1 MRPEEVF
8 RGAGI
13 PHGSWPDGSWP
24 VWDSEADDTLICVG
38 VRDETPDVRTFTFA
52 APLPALFRFR
62 PGQFL
67 TFDFEIDGVRINRC
81 YTIASTP
88 TRPHLAAIT
97 VKLVPGGVVSPWLHQ
112 TMRPGVAVKAVGPL
126 GAFTFVEHPAAK
138 YLFLS
143 GGSGITPL
151 MSMARAQYDLGGAD
165 TVFVHSARTPADI
178 IFRRELDL
186 MAFHARNFRV
196 IPVCEADSPFEPWG
210 GMRGRINA
218 PMLALIAPDFKE
230 REIFVCGPR
239 PYMAAVKAMLEAEG
253 FDMNHYH
260 EESFDFLVIQEEL
273 GEQEVLERLPPDR
286 QTFQVQFTRSR
297 RIIACSSERFVLDA
311 AKSEGMRLPSSC
323 TKGMCGTCKCKLV
336 SGAVD
341 MVHQGGI
348 RQREIDQGM
357 ILICCSKPL
366 SDLVIE
372 R

>member
-1 MRPEEVF
+1 MKPEDIF
-8 RGAGI
+8 REAGAAGV
-13 PHGSWPDGSWP
+13 PLWN
-24 VWDSEADDTLICVG
+24 SEADDTLVCIG
-38 VRDETPDVRTFTFA
+38 VRDETPDVKTFTFS
-52 APLPALFRFR
+52 PKNPGRFFFK

-67 TFDFEIDGVRINRC
+67 TFDFEIDSVRINRC

-88 TRPHLAAIT
+88 TRPHLASIT
-97 VKLVPGGVVSPWLHQ
+97 VKRTQGGIVSPWLHEN
-112 TMRPGVAVKAVGPL
+112 MRPGIEVNAVGPL
-126 GAFTFVEHPAAK
+126 GAFTFVQHPAAK

-151 MSMARAQYDLGGAD
+151 MSMARAQYDLGGDAD

-186 MAFHARNFRV
+186 MAFHARNFRFV
-196 IPVCEADSPFEPWG
+196 PVCEADSPFEPWSG
-210 GMRGRINA
+210 LRGRINA
-218 PMLALIAPDFKE
+218 PMLALIAPDFRE
-230 REIFVCGPR
+230 REVFVCGPR
-239 PYMAAVKAMLEAEG
+239 PYMAAVKAMLEAQG
-253 FDMNHYH
+253 FDMKRYH
-260 EESFDFLVIQEEL
+260 EESFDFLVIQDEL
-273 GEQEVLERLPPDR
+273 GEQKTLEQLAPDS

-297 RIIACSSERFVLDA
+297 RSIGCSSERFVLDA
-311 AKSEGMRLPSSC
+311 ARAEGMRLPSSC
-323 TKGMCGTCKCKLV
+323 TKGMCGTCKSKLI

>member
-1 MRPEEVF
+1 MKPEEVF
-8 RGAGI
+8 RAADQAAT
-13 PHGSWPDGSWP
+13 PL
-24 VWDSEADDTLICVG
+24 WDSEADDRLICVG
-38 VRDETPDVRTFTFA
+38 VRDETPDVKTFTFSSKT
-52 APLPALFRFR
+52 PGRFFFQ

-67 TFDFEIDGVRINRC
+67 TFDFEVDGVRINRC

-88 TRPHLAAIT
+88 TRPHLASIT
-97 VKLVPGGVVSPWLHQ
+97 VKRTPGGVVSPWLHEA
-112 TMRPGVAVKAVGPL
+112 MRPGAEVNAVGPL
-126 GAFTFVEHPAAK
+126 GAFTFVQHPASS

-186 MAFHARNFRV
+186 MAFHARNFQFV
-196 IPVCEADSPFEPWG
+196 PVCEADSPFEPWS

-218 PMLALIAPDFKE
+218 PMLSLIAPDFKQ
-230 REIFVCGPR
+230 REVFVCGPR

-253 FDMNHYH
+253 FDMNRYH

-273 GEQEVLERLPPDR
+273 GEQKPLEQLAPDA
-286 QTFQVQFTRSR
+286 QVFQVEFTRSKR
-297 RIIACSSERFVLDA
+297 RIGCSSESFVLNA
-311 AKSEGMRLPSSC
+311 ARSEGMRLPSSC
-323 TKGMCGTCKCKLV
+323 TKGMCGTCKSKLV